1 MLHVV
6 VMIQMLHMAEMFQ
19 MLYIAEM
26 SQNLHMVAICSFND
40 MRCRACD

>member
-1 MLHVV
+1 MV
-6 VMIQMLHMAEMFQ
+6 VMIQMLYMAEMFQ

-26 SQNLHMVAICSFND
+26 FQMLHMLAICSFND

>member
-1 MLHVV
+1 MV
-6 VMIQMLHMAEMFQ
+6 VMIQMLYMAEMCQ

-26 SQNLHMVAICSFND
+26 FQMLHMVAICSFND